1 MFFAIFRHIADC
13 FLSDLGVL
21 LSINKRRKRNR
32 NAVIYKFI
40 KRYFCST
47 PPSPFGEALSRWA
60 WSPPCRRA
68 FPHRRGW
75 AVAVGA
81 AALRGHSCVRYV
93 IYSFYTFSDIRP
105 IVTDFPCSLLFGG
118 AFRPA
123 PRSGR
128 RSRSPKIS
136 GTPQGGSG
144 LPGTP
149 QAQSAGGTKNG
160 SNFGAVVGVAAC
172 RHSGGVNIPQG
183 NIRKG

>member
-1 MFFAIFRHIADC
+1 MFYPPVPP
-13 FLSDLGVL
+13 LGRL
-21 LSINKRRKRNR
+21 L
-32 NAVIYKFI
+32 V
-40 KRYFCST
+40 
-47 PPSPFGEALSRWA
+47 RWA
-60 WSPPCRRA
+60 WSPPCRMAVPPRKGVGCS
-68 FPHRRGW
+68 RGSGC
-75 AVAVGA
+75 ATGSFMCSLCDLFLLYFLVIFAR
-81 AALRGHSCVRYV
+81 LSRISPVRY
-93 IYSFYTFSDIRP
+93 FSAGRFAP
-105 IVTDFPCSLLFGG
+105 L
-118 AFRPA
+118 